1 MSGRDIL
8 KLALGFRKFRERYF
22 AENSTEKSS
31 LYDKLFLQGQSPKTL
46 VIGCSDS
53 RVDPALLTSAAPGDL
68 FVLRN
73 VASLVPPYEESG
85 TGFHGVS
92 SAIEFAVVNLKVEN
106 VIIFGHRQ
114 CGGIRALLSPEDNR
128 VGGFVRQWIS
138 IAEGARTKVLSKFP
152 NATHDELCQHCERE
166 ATVTSLNNLKS
177 FPFIQEA
184 IRERGL
190 SLIAL
195 YFDIEKGQLSEYI
208 ESEDAFKT
216 LQI

>member
-22 AENSTEKSS
+22 AESSTDKSS
-31 LYDKLFLQGQSPKTL
+31 LYDKLFLEGQAPKTL

-53 RVDPALLTSAAPGDL
+53 RVDPALLCSAAPGDL
-68 FVLRN
+68 FVVRN

-85 TGFHGVS
+85 TGYHGIS

-128 VGGFVRQWIS
+128 VGGFVRQWVQ
-138 IAEGARTKVLSKFP
+138 IAESARTKVLHAHP
-152 NATHDELCQHCERE
+152 TATHDELCQHCEKE
-166 ATVTSLNNLKS
+166 ATITSLTNLKS
-177 FPFIQEA
+177 FPFVQEA
-184 IRERGL
+184 VRDRGL

-195 YFDIEKGQLSEYI
+195 YFDLEKGQLSEY
-208 ESEDAFKT
+208 SETENEFKI

>member
-1 MSGRDIL
+1 VSGRDIL

-22 AENSTEKSS
+22 SDNSTDKNS
-31 LYDKLFLQGQSPKTL
+31 LYDKLFLEGQAPKTL

-53 RVDPALLTSAAPGDL
+53 RVDPALLCSAAPGDL
-68 FVLRN
+68 FVVRH
-73 VASLVPPYEESG
+73 VASLVPPFEESG
-85 TGFHGVS
+85 TGYHGIS

-128 VGGFVRQWIS
+128 VGGFVRHWVQ
-138 IAEGARTKVLSKFP
+138 IAESARTKVLEAHP
-152 NATHDELCQHCERE
+152 NASLDELCQHCEKE
-166 ATVTSLNNLKS
+166 ATITSLNNLKS
-177 FPFIQEA
+177 FPFVQEA
-184 IRERGL
+184 IRDRNL

-195 YFDIEKGQLSEYI
+195 YFDLEKGQLSEY
-208 ESEDAFKT
+208 SETEDDFKL